1 MLGTGQDDI
10 KPRFIG
16 ITKATAQPRYTPQR
30 QQRYNRTTGIC
41 THHNDR
47 SGTTTEQ
54 LVFCDSHGAFAS
66 VTVCSVHHEII
77 TADNRQ
83 PRHDTRFKLLP
94 LLRPRTSP
102 LCMGVLPSL
111 LLFLRY
117 HSSPQGLRSHG
128 TTAALQASPFVTATY
143 DASACVHL
151 CINQ

>member
-1 MLGTGQDDI
+1 M
-10 KPRFIG
+10 
-16 ITKATAQPRYTPQR
+16 
-30 QQRYNRTTGIC
+30 
-41 THHNDR
+41 
-47 SGTTTEQ
+47 
-54 LVFCDSHGAFAS
+54 
-66 VTVCSVHHEII
+66 TVCSVHHEII

-128 TTAALQASPFVTATY
+128 TTAALQAFPFVTATNGAFAWVCAGVHVHMSSY
-143 DASACVHL
+143 SRILALQRYRNQEQSVSTREVQLQFVCFFLIGFFLLQYLRLAASH
-151 CINQ
+151 